1 MAEANSTAVSTE
13 KMTALLAS
21 KATEW
26 IATSIAEGKMKV
38 PEGYD
43 VGSEMFSAMLAI
55 AQTRDKN
62 GRPALQVC
70 TPASVSTALFQMATK
85 GLNAALGQAYLL
97 VRGDQLCLQESYFGK
112 VLMVKRIYP
121 HWNPNPVVIREGDV
135 FEYSI
140 DPATGRKY
148 VVKHEQKLE
157 NMDKDFVGGYL
168 YLPTGDLY
176 IMTKKQI
183 LTAWSK
189 SSSREQATHRA
200 FSEKMVGKTLVN
212 SGCNMIINST
222 PEYQM
227 GMDEETNMIENK
239 LPDYEDAEDQTY
251 TSTTTDFEE
260 VEEAVEE
267 KVVEPV
273 KVKEEVEEPTPVAEA
288 PKDIEPNDDFEF

>member
-1 MAEANSTAVSTE
+1 MQVKNNVGDQVIARINSLCEVGFTMPKDYQFVNAI
-13 KMTALLAS
+13 KMS
-21 KATEW
+21 
-26 IATSIAEGKMKV
+26 
-38 PEGYD
+38 
-43 VGSEMFSAMLAI
+43 MLKL
-55 AQTRDKN
+55 QDLKDKN

-140 DPATGRKY
+140 DPATGKKF

-189 SSSREQATHRA
+189 SSSREQATHKA

-227 GMDEETNMIENK
+227 GMDDETNMIENK
-239 LPDYEDAEDQTY
+239 LPDYEDADDQSY
-251 TSTTTDFEE
+251 TSTTTEYVE
-260 VEEAVEE
+260 VEEVVVE
-267 KVVEPV
+267 EPV
-273 KVKEEVEEPTPVAEA
+273 KVETPKVAEVVEEPIALA
-288 PKDIEPNDDFEF
+288 KQPKEDIAPNDDFDF

>member
-1 MAEANSTAVSTE
+1 MANEVQVKKNVGDQVIARVNSLCEAGFNMPSDYSYVNAI
-13 KMTALLAS
+13 KMS
-21 KATEW
+21 
-26 IATSIAEGKMKV
+26 
-38 PEGYD
+38 
-43 VGSEMFSAMLAI
+43 MLKL
-55 AQTRDKN
+55 QELKDKN
-62 GRPALQVC
+62 GNSALDVC
-70 TPASVSTALFQMATK
+70 TPTSIQTALFQMCCK
-85 GLNAALGQAYLL
+85 GLNAGLNQCYLL
-97 VRGDQLCLQESYFGK
+97 VRGNQLCLQESYFGK
-112 VLMVKRIYP
+112 VLMVKRIFP
-121 HWNPNPVVIREGDV
+121 NWNPNPVVIREDDV
-135 FEYSI
+135 FEYAI
-140 DPATGRKY
+140 DATTGRKY

-189 SSSREQATHRA
+189 SSSREQATQKA

-239 LPDYEDAEDQTY
+239 LPDHEDVEEQPY
-251 TSTTTDFEE
+251 TSTTTDFVEVEE
-260 VEEAVEE
+260 VEEV

-273 KVKEEVEEPTPVAEA
+273 KVEDAVEEKTPVAET
-288 PKDIEPNDDFEF
+288 PKEEVTPDDDFEF

>member
-1 MAEANSTAVSTE
+1 MANEVQVKKNVGDQVIARVNSLCEAGFNMPSDYSYVNAI
-13 KMTALLAS
+13 KMS
-21 KATEW
+21 
-26 IATSIAEGKMKV
+26 
-38 PEGYD
+38 
-43 VGSEMFSAMLAI
+43 MLKL
-55 AQTRDKN
+55 QELKDKN
-62 GRPALQVC
+62 GNSALDVC
-70 TPASVSTALFQMATK
+70 TPTSIQTALFQMCCK
-85 GLNAALGQAYLL
+85 GLNAGLNQCYLL
-97 VRGDQLCLQESYFGK
+97 VRGNQLCLQESYFGK
-112 VLMVKRIYP
+112 VLMVKRIFP
-121 HWNPNPVVIREGDV
+121 NWNPNPVVIREDDV
-135 FEYSI
+135 FEYAI
-140 DPATGRKY
+140 DATTGRKY

-189 SSSREQATHRA
+189 SSSREQATQKA

-239 LPDYEDAEDQTY
+239 LPDHEDVEEQSY
-251 TSTTTDFEE
+251 TSTTTDFVE
-260 VEEAVEE
+260 VEEAEE
-267 KVVEPV
+267 VKVVEPV
-273 KVKEEVEEPTPVAEA
+273 KVEAVEEKTPVAEA

>member
-1 MAEANSTAVSTE
+1 MANEVQVKKNVGDQVIARINSLCEVGFTMPKDYQFVNAI
-13 KMTALLAS
+13 KMS
-21 KATEW
+21 
-26 IATSIAEGKMKV
+26 
-38 PEGYD
+38 
-43 VGSEMFSAMLAI
+43 MLKL
-55 AQTRDKN
+55 QDLKDKN
-62 GRPALQVC
+62 GKPALQVC

-140 DPATGRKY
+140 DPATGKKF

-157 NMDKDFVGGYL
+157 NIDKDFVGGYL

-189 SSSREQATHRA
+189 SSSREQATHKA

-212 SGCNMIINST
+212 SGCTMIINST

-251 TSTTTDFEE
+251 TSTTTDFVEVEE
-260 VEEAVEE
+260 AEEVKVVEPVKVEEAVEE
-267 KVVEPV
+267 K
-273 KVKEEVEEPTPVAEA
+273 TPVSET
-288 PKDIEPNDDFEF
+288 PKDIEPNDDFDF

>member
-1 MAEANSTAVSTE
+1 MAKELTVKTNVGDQVISRINSLCEVGFTMPKDYQFVNAI
-13 KMTALLAS
+13 KMS
-21 KATEW
+21 
-26 IATSIAEGKMKV
+26 
-38 PEGYD
+38 
-43 VGSEMFSAMLAI
+43 MLKL
-55 AQTRDKN
+55 QDLKDKN

-251 TSTTTDFEE
+251 TSTTTDFIEVEE
-260 VEEAVEE
+260 DDDVKVVEPVKVEEAVEE
-267 KVVEPV
+267 K
-273 KVKEEVEEPTPVAEA
+273 TPVAEA

>member
-1 MAEANSTAVSTE
+1 MANEVQVKKNVGDQVIARINSLCEVGFTMPKDYQFVNAI
-13 KMTALLAS
+13 KMS
-21 KATEW
+21 
-26 IATSIAEGKMKV
+26 
-38 PEGYD
+38 
-43 VGSEMFSAMLAI
+43 MLKL
-55 AQTRDKN
+55 QDLKDKN
-62 GRPALQVC
+62 GKPAMQVC
-70 TPASVSTALFQMATK
+70 TPASISTALFQMATK
-85 GLNAALGQAYLL
+85 GLNAALGQAYLI

-121 HWNPNPVVIREGDV
+121 NWNPNPVVIREGDV

-140 DPATGRKY
+140 DPATGKKF

-157 NMDKDFVGGYL
+157 NIDKDFVGGYL

-212 SGCNMIINST
+212 SGCTMIINST

-260 VEEAVEE
+260 VEEAEEATVVEPAKVEEAVEE
-267 KVVEPV
+267 K
-273 KVKEEVEEPTPVAEA
+273 TPVAET
-288 PKDIEPNDDFEF
+288 PKDVEPDDDFDF

>member
-1 MAEANSTAVSTE
+1 MANEVQVKKNVGDQVIARINSLCEVGFTMPKDYQFVNAI
-13 KMTALLAS
+13 KMS
-21 KATEW
+21 
-26 IATSIAEGKMKV
+26 
-38 PEGYD
+38 
-43 VGSEMFSAMLAI
+43 MLKL
-55 AQTRDKN
+55 QDLKDKN
-62 GRPALQVC
+62 GKPAMQVC
-70 TPASVSTALFQMATK
+70 TPASISTALFQMATK
-85 GLNAALGQAYLL
+85 GLNAALGQAYLI

-121 HWNPNPVVIREGDV
+121 QWNPNPVVIREGDV

-140 DPATGRKY
+140 DPATGKKF

-157 NMDKDFVGGYL
+157 NIDKDFVGGYL

-212 SGCNMIINST
+212 SGCTMIINST

-260 VEEAVEE
+260 VEEAEE
-267 KVVEPV
+267 ATVVEPV
-273 KVKEEVEEPTPVAEA
+273 KVEEVVEEKTPVAET
-288 PKDIEPNDDFEF
+288 PKEDPTPNDDFDF